1 MEAEAMT
8 ETKIL
13 LDYEEDVY
21 YVCLMCGAIAR
32 TRQALKIH
40 SMHYHTDPP
49 EIIPLDQASYWADRE
64 KEKMRELEK
73 QGKYNRNWIVEND
86 PNLHDELVRANIII
100 DKFSIDNNEMI
111 TPDILAKAL
120 VNALRLRNYS
130 MDYNDALEISEHILN
145 FFGFE
150 EQIIENVFENDDRE
164 ILYFLEDLDIIEFRV
179 STLYTFDGKE
189 WNVSTVHLMKNK
201 ISELANQEIEP
212 SSENEISEIYEK
224 LPEEVWIR

>member
-1 MEAEAMT
+1 MT

-32 TRQALKIH
+32 TRQALRIH

-49 EIIPLDQASYWADRE
+49 EIIPLDQASYWADKER
-64 KEKMRELEK
+64 EKMRELEK
-73 QGKYNRNWIVEND
+73 QGKYSRNWIVEDD
-86 PNLHDELVRANIII
+86 PNLHDELVRANIIMDAGI
-100 DKFSIDNNEMI
+100 ENNEI
-111 TPDILAKAL
+111 VTPEILAGVM
-120 VNALRLRNYS
+120 VNALKLRGYNMNYS
-130 MDYNDALEISEHILN
+130 DALETAEHILN

-150 EQIIENVFENDDRE
+150 NQIIENVLENDDRE

-179 STLYTFDGKE
+179 STLYKFDGKE
-189 WNVSTVHLMKNK
+189 WNVSTVHLKKNK

-212 SSENEISEIYEK
+212 SSEIEISKIYEK
-224 LPEEVWIR
+224 LPEEAWIR